1 VGQVDLT
8 TNVDFGSLLRVLE
21 RQYADGVRAH
31 GPVTQAEFLASMGI
45 GERLGALID
54 QPDVTDQQAEVLF
67 ESFKRLVDDKQV
79 CMPRPHSRRIHVQ
92 SLAPLFLRH
101 RWEPNIKL
109 WASRMQGRAMRSRA
123 F

>member
-1 VGQVDLT
+1 MGQVDLT

-54 QPDVTDQQAEVLF
+54 QPDVTDEQAEVLF

-79 CMPRPHSRRIHVQ
+79 CRALTP
-92 SLAPLFLRH
+92 A
-101 RWEPNIKL
+101 
-109 WASRMQGRAMRSRA
+109 ASMCKASPPFSSDTDGNQI
-123 F
+123 